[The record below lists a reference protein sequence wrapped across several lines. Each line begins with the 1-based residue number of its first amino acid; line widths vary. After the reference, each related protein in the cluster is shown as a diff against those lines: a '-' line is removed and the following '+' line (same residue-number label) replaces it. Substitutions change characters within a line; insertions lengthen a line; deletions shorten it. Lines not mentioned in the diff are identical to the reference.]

1 MKYFLRAFIAPIFFC
16 LFFVFYPTFSFA
28 DSPQIIGFLLNGQA
42 ENVVFNPKQPGTTT
56 IDIKV
61 NMPVKFTRVYIC
73 SETQSCTGTSG
84 NYTKYFSQTTLSD
97 SLSKS
102 WDGKKSDGT
111 IAGEGIYR
119 IMASMTPAGKTA
131 STSTGQYTIKID
143 YSTLSTISSTSEN
156 TSTDMTTVEN
166 ISSHTAIEELTSSED
181 DSVTTFVVG
190 AGRERVAYAGSSV
203 LFKANY
209 KQLKSLGENKK
220 FTWNFGDGYAGNGE
234 EVYHS
239 YRRAGEYNVVLNAS
253 AGNTHGSSRTKITIL
268 ESNLKM
274 DVLPNESVSLE
285 NLGNYEINIG
295 DFKLRSNYREYS
307 FPEDTIIGAGKKII
321 FDKECTKLSVADNG
335 VTFLDPQN
343 KELLSFKSTNNESEK
358 IKTMEKEAISNNSD
372 LSLRLEEKDIT
383 SIEEANRLVKV
394 LTLENKKDISKR
406 SFENLKMDNKSDEF
420 ENKVAQ
426 INYSEHNSQKV
437 GFWQK
442 IISFPITVFNGITG
456 AFYEAN

>member
-1 MKYFLRAFIAPIFFC
+1 MKYFLRAFVAPIFFC
-16 LFFVFYPTFSFA
+16 LFFVFYPAFSFA
-28 DSPQIIGFLLNGQA
+28 DSPQIISFLLNGKA

-97 SLSKS
+97 SLSKL

-119 IMASMTPAGKTA
+119 IMASMTPVGKTA

-143 YSTLSTISSTSEN
+143 YSPSSATSSLSEN
-156 TSTDMTTVEN
+156 ISTDTTEAEN

-190 AGRERVAYAGSSV
+190 AGRERVAYTGSSV

-239 YRRAGEYNVVLNAS
+239 YKRAGEYNVVLNAS
-253 AGNTHGSSRTKITIL
+253 AGNAHGSSRTKITIS
-268 ESNLKM
+268 EPNLKM
-274 DVLPNESVSLE
+274 DVLPNESVSLS

-295 DFKLRSNYREYS
+295 NFKLKSNHREYS
-307 FPEDTIIGAGKKII
+307 FPEDTIIGVGKKIT
-321 FDKECTKLSVADNG
+321 FDKECTKLSVTDNE
-335 VTFLDPQN
+335 VVFLDPQN
-343 KELLSFKSTNNESEK
+343 KELLSFKSTDNESEK
-358 IKTMEKEAISNNSD
+358 IKAIVKENISSNSG

-383 SIEEANRLVKV
+383 SIEEANRLVRV
-394 LTLENKKDISKR
+394 LTSENKKDISEH
-406 SFENLKMDNKSDEF
+406 SFDNLKTDNESDEF
-420 ENKVAQ
+420 ENKVTQ
-426 INYSEHNSQKV
+426 INYSEHDSQKV
-437 GFWQK
+437 GFWRK
-442 IISFPITVFNGITG
+442 VMSFPITVFNGITG